1 MRAIVTGGAG
11 FVGSHIVE
19 SLVNQGAKVLVV
31 DDMSTGQP
39 SNLNGDINVVN
50 LGINDSKLTQ
60 VFSQFKPD
68 LVTHCAAQA
77 SVPFSVNNPIVDAHI
92 NILGGLNVFQSAIK
106 AKCSQIIY
114 ITTGGALYGDP
125 DYLPC
130 DEDHPISPISPYA
143 LSKWTLEQY
152 LKLIAPSS
160 LKLQVLRLANVF
172 GPKQNIKGE
181 SGVIGIFAQNMI
193 HMQPI
198 AIFGDGNQTRDF
210 IYVEDVASA
219 HALAVDSPDSFTV
232 NIGSGNPTSINTIF
246 QIIAEKINYT
256 EHPIYSD
263 NREGDVKH
271 IYLNIKKAKEILE
284 WKPKT
289 SLDAGLNQTL
299 NWFLKQK

>member
-114 ITTGGALYGDP
+114 ITTGGA
-125 DYLPC
+125 
-130 DEDHPISPISPYA
+130 
-143 LSKWTLEQY
+143 
-152 LKLIAPSS
+152 
-160 LKLQVLRLANVF
+160 
-172 GPKQNIKGE
+172 
-181 SGVIGIFAQNMI
+181 
-193 HMQPI
+193 
-198 AIFGDGNQTRDF
+198 
-210 IYVEDVASA
+210 
-219 HALAVDSPDSFTV
+219 
-232 NIGSGNPTSINTIF
+232 
-246 QIIAEKINYT
+246 
-256 EHPIYSD
+256 
-263 NREGDVKH
+263 
-271 IYLNIKKAKEILE
+271 
-284 WKPKT
+284 
-289 SLDAGLNQTL
+289 
-299 NWFLKQK
+299 